1 MKPKLDIQG
10 HRGARGLLPEN
21 SIPGFI
27 KALEL
32 GVTTLELDLAV
43 TKDGVLVVS
52 HEPWMNPAICLNA
65 EGQHIATEDT
75 YKYNIFQLTL
85 AEVRQFDCGS
95 IGNASFPEQKPMAI
109 TKPTL
114 GELFDAVDAYLANN
128 PETAP
133 PYYNIEI
140 KSLPQGDNLFH
151 PEPAQFSD
159 QVFQFI
165 DQRMEWDRV
174 NIQSFDF
181 RVLQYFHNTYPEVK
195 LAVLIENELTVE
207 ENLNT
212 LGFIPE
218 IYSCWYQRLS
228 REVVEQL
235 QQQGMLVIPW
245 TVNSIEDM
253 KELISWGVDG
263 IITDYPDKALQLN

>member
-21 SIPGFI
+21 SIPAFI

-52 HEPWMNPAICLNA
+52 HEPWMNPSICLDPDGQNIA
-65 EGQHIATEDT
+65 EDDPYQ
-75 YKYNIFQLTL
+75 YNIFQLTL
-85 AEVRQFDCGS
+85 TDVRKFDCGS
-95 IGNASFPEQKPMAI
+95 MGNASFPAQKPMAV

-114 GELFDAVDAYLANN
+114 GEVFDAVDAYLFNN
-128 PETAP
+128 PEIAP
-133 PYYNIEI
+133 PQYNIEI
-140 KSLPQGDNLFH
+140 KSLPQGDDLFH
-151 PEPAQFSD
+151 PAPEHFSD

-165 DQRMEWDRV
+165 DQRMDWDRV

-181 RVLQYFHNTYPEVK
+181 RVLQYFHGTYPAVK
-195 LAVLIENELTVE
+195 LAVLIENELSAD

-218 IYSCWYQRLS
+218 IYSCWYRRLS
-228 REVVEQL
+228 KEVVAEL

-245 TVNSIEDM
+245 TVNSLEDM
-253 KELISWGVDG
+253 QELIAWGVDG